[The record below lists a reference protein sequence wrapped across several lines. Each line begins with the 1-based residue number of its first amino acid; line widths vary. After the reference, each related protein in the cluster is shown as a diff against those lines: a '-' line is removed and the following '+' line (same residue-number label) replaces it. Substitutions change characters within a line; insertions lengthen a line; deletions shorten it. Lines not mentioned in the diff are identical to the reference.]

1 MPKIC
6 TIISFVCHSYELVY
20 HSHVLRTY
28 SYVIRMSL
36 VCTRM
41 SLICV
46 FTMNHW
52 ASYFFTFSKV
62 ESLLLFLSKKA
73 KFDTFFRN
81 CPFFLLESVKF
92 TTFSFETV
100 KLATFSF
107 KTVELAAY
115 FNIKVVK
122 SIKFTTFLSKA
133 VYAFLIKDC
142 LDQKVSLVR

>member
-20 HSHVLRTY
+20 DSHVLRTY
-28 SYVIRMSL
+28 SYVIHMSL

-46 FTMNHW
+46 FNINHW
-52 ASYFFTFSKV
+52 ASYFFAFSKV

-81 CPFFLLESVKF
+81 CPVCLFFLLESVKF

-122 SIKFTTFLSKA
+122 SIKFTTFLSKT
-133 VYAFLIKDC
+133 V
-142 LDQKVSLVR
+142 